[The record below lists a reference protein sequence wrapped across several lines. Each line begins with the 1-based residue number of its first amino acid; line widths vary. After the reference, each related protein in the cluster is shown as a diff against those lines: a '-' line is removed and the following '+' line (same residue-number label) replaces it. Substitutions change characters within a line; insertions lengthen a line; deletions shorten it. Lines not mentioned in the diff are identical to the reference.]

1 MNWMRPTDSFYGK
14 YAPIFS
20 KLFEVLYLCVTCA
33 APAVTVATGGATL
46 SALTVYLN
54 PEMSR
59 QSVLTVF
66 MVQNGSSLFGRQ
78 IDKFYYNIFYR
89 TAVWRNSVERL
100 ILSEQGYREQMEN
113 VVKPYLDIR
122 KSVLWSEREEG
133 KKIYCERYLADSPKG
148 VVMISHGF
156 TETAEKYKEVV
167 YYFVKKQYHVYL
179 PEYCGHGRSYRLI
192 SDSSLIHVDDY
203 QRYVNDFLYVAK
215 MAAKEN
221 PGLPVFLYGHSM
233 GGGLA
238 AAEAAQEPELF
249 KKVVLSS
256 PMIRPATGNILWP
269 VAKQIAFGACQ
280 QGKGAEYVVGQ
291 HPYEGRENFENSSS
305 TCRVRFEYYQD
316 KKEKEPLFQTNGA
329 SYSWLYQ
336 AGRLNRYLQRKAW
349 KKIQA
354 PVLIFQSAEDH
365 LVSKPEQVR
374 FVVKLA
380 RRGLTSGT
388 MIIVPGTKHEIYGS
402 ESRILRGYW
411 KRIFA
416 FLEEPQVEKNSSGK

>member
-1 MNWMRPTDSFYGK
+1 M
-14 YAPIFS
+14 
-20 KLFEVLYLCVTCA
+20 
-33 APAVTVATGGATL
+33 
-46 SALTVYLN
+46 
-54 PEMSR
+54 
-59 QSVLTVF
+59 
-66 MVQNGSSLFGRQ
+66 
-78 IDKFYYNIFYR
+78 
-89 TAVWRNSVERL
+89 ERL
-100 ILSEQGYREQMEN
+100 ILSEQGYREQMKN
-113 VVKPYLDIR
+113 VVEPYLDIR
-122 KSVLWSEREEG
+122 KSVLWPEREEG

-349 KKIQA
+349 KQIQA

-402 ESRILRGYW
+402 GSRILRGYW

-416 FLEEPQVEKNSSGK
+416 FLEEPQVGKNGSGK

>member
-1 MNWMRPTDSFYGK
+1 M
-14 YAPIFS
+14 
-20 KLFEVLYLCVTCA
+20 
-33 APAVTVATGGATL
+33 
-46 SALTVYLN
+46 
-54 PEMSR
+54 
-59 QSVLTVF
+59 
-66 MVQNGSSLFGRQ
+66 
-78 IDKFYYNIFYR
+78 
-89 TAVWRNSVERL
+89 ERL

-122 KSVLWSEREEG
+122 KSVLWPEREEG

-156 TETAEKYKEVV
+156 TETAEKYKEVI

-192 SDSSLIHVDDY
+192 PDSSLIYVDDY

-249 KKVVLSS
+249 TKVVLSS

-291 HPYEGRENFENSSS
+291 HPYEGRENFETSS
-305 TCRVRFEYYQD
+305 
-316 KKEKEPLFQTNGA
+316 
-329 SYSWLYQ
+329 
-336 AGRLNRYLQRKAW
+336 RKAFFRHAL
-349 KKIQA
+349 KKA
-354 PVLIFQSAEDH
+354 
-365 LVSKPEQVR
+365 
-374 FVVKLA
+374 
-380 RRGLTSGT
+380 
-388 MIIVPGTKHEIYGS
+388 
-402 ESRILRGYW
+402 
-411 KRIFA
+411 
-416 FLEEPQVEKNSSGK
+416 

>member
-1 MNWMRPTDSFYGK
+1 M
-14 YAPIFS
+14 
-20 KLFEVLYLCVTCA
+20 
-33 APAVTVATGGATL
+33 
-46 SALTVYLN
+46 
-54 PEMSR
+54 
-59 QSVLTVF
+59 
-66 MVQNGSSLFGRQ
+66 
-78 IDKFYYNIFYR
+78 
-89 TAVWRNSVERL
+89 ERL

-122 KSVLWSEREEG
+122 KSVLWPEREEG

-156 TETAEKYKEVV
+156 TETAEKYKEVI

-192 SDSSLIHVDDY
+192 PDSSLIYVDDY

-238 AAEAAQEPELF
+238 
-249 KKVVLSS
+249 V
-256 PMIRPATGNILWP
+256 
-269 VAKQIAFGACQ
+269 ACQ

-291 HPYEGRENFENSSS
+291 HPYEGRENFETSSS
-305 TCRVRFEYYQD
+305 TCKVRFEYYQD

-349 KKIQA
+349 KQIQA

-402 ESRILRGYW
+402 GSRILRGYW

-416 FLEEPQVEKNSSGK
+416 FLEKPQVGKNGSGK

>member
-1 MNWMRPTDSFYGK
+1 M
-14 YAPIFS
+14 
-20 KLFEVLYLCVTCA
+20 
-33 APAVTVATGGATL
+33 
-46 SALTVYLN
+46 
-54 PEMSR
+54 
-59 QSVLTVF
+59 
-66 MVQNGSSLFGRQ
+66 
-78 IDKFYYNIFYR
+78 
-89 TAVWRNSVERL
+89 ERL

-113 VVKPYLDIR
+113 VVEPYLDIR
-122 KSVLWSEREEG
+122 KSVLWPEREEG

-156 TETAEKYKEVV
+156 TETAEKYKEVI

-192 SDSSLIHVDDY
+192 PESSLVHVDDY
-203 QRYVNDFLYVAK
+203 QRYVDDFLYVAK
-215 MAAKEN
+215 MATKES
-221 PGLPVFLYGHSM
+221 GTSGIFIWTFHGWRSGGSGGSAGAGTFQESGAFLPDD
-233 GGGLA
+233 
-238 AAEAAQEPELF
+238 
-249 KKVVLSS
+249 SS
-256 PMIRPATGNILWP
+256 GYRKYPVP

-305 TCRVRFEYYQD
+305 TCKVRFEYYQD

-402 ESRILRGYW
+402 GSRILRGYW
-411 KRIFA
+411 KRILRFW
-416 FLEEPQVEKNSSGK
+416 KNRRWKRMVRENNKDTGCSC

>member
-1 MNWMRPTDSFYGK
+1 M
-14 YAPIFS
+14 
-20 KLFEVLYLCVTCA
+20 
-33 APAVTVATGGATL
+33 
-46 SALTVYLN
+46 
-54 PEMSR
+54 
-59 QSVLTVF
+59 
-66 MVQNGSSLFGRQ
+66 
-78 IDKFYYNIFYR
+78 
-89 TAVWRNSVERL
+89 ERL

-122 KSVLWSEREEG
+122 KSVLWPEREEG

-156 TETAEKYKEVV
+156 TETAEKYKEVI

-192 SDSSLIHVDDY
+192 PDSSLIYVDDY

-238 AAEAAQEPELF
+238 VAEAAQEPKLF
-249 KKVVLSS
+249 TKVVLSS

-291 HPYEGRENFENSSS
+291 HPYEGRENFETSSS
-305 TCRVRFEYYQD
+305 TCKVRFEYYQD

-336 AGRLNRYLQRKAW
+336 AGRLNRYLQRNGK
-349 KKIQA
+349 
-354 PVLIFQSAEDH
+354 
-365 LVSKPEQVR
+365 
-374 FVVKLA
+374 
-380 RRGLTSGT
+380 RG
-388 MIIVPGTKHEIYGS
+388 
-402 ESRILRGYW
+402 SRSRL
-411 KRIFA
+411 
-416 FLEEPQVEKNSSGK
+416 LC